1 MHQDV
6 KKFQNIKKEMK
17 RTGAI
22 DEMGE
27 VHSHWIE
34 FESCQNTVYSG
45 VISSSMGK
53 TVESDLRGNW
63 TDGGGKDG
71 THT

>member
-1 MHQDV
+1 MH
-6 KKFQNIKKEMK
+6 NC
-17 RTGAI
+17 
-22 DEMGE
+22 
-27 VHSHWIE
+27 WIE
-34 FESCQNTVYSG
+34 FESFQNTVHSG

-63 TDGGGKDG
+63 TDGEGRGG